1 MERITSD
8 EMVRRIE
15 ELLVNANTRMAQDN
29 VPDEVRVRVLRG
41 LRSSAVAAVGLN
53 VDSPGYMASAIRRA
67 S

>member
-8 EMVRRIE
+8 EMVRQIE
-15 ELLVNANTRMAQDN
+15 GHLVNANTRMAQDN
-29 VPDEVRVRVLRG
+29 VPDEVRERVLRE